1 MFLFVGLSI
10 GGYLTQKGGGGKKI
24 EEEEKKMPKNSFPH
38 FLLPHT
44 KKPWHP
50 YLSIFYKTNRHS

>member
-1 MFLFVGLSI
+1 VVISHKRGEEE
-10 GGYLTQKGGGGKKI
+10 KKI

-44 KKPWHP
+44 KKP
-50 YLSIFYKTNRHS
+50 